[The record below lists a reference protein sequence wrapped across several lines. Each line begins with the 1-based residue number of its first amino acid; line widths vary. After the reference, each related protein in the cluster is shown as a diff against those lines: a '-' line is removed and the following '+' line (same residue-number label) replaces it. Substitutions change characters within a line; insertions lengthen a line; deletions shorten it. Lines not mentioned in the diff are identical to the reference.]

1 MGKKTKV
8 VIDVNVFISAFGWN
22 GKPLQIMELLEKGKL
37 RNCISEEILRELSI
51 AISYPELSLTK
62 EIQAKILEFA
72 LIHSDF
78 YEPTESAGIAR
89 DPDDN
94 KFIDC
99 ALSAKAK
106 FIITGDED
114 LLSIKQY
121 KHIKFVSP
129 AEFLRDF

>member
-1 MGKKTKV
+1 
-8 VIDVNVFISAFGWN
+8 
-22 GKPLQIMELLEKGKL
+22 MELLEKGKL

-51 AISYPELSLTK
+51 AISYPGLSFTK
-62 EIQAKILEFA
+62 EIQAKILEFV

-78 YEPTESAGIAR
+78 YEPAESAGIAR

-99 ALSAKAK
+99 ALSA
-106 FIITGDED
+106 ED

-129 AEFLRDF
+129 VEFLRDF